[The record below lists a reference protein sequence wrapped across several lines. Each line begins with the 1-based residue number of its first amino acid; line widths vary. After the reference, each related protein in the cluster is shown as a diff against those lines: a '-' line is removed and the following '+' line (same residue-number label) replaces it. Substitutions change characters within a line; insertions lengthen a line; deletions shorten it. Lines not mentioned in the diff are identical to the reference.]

1 MTPTTKPTTPMAP
14 MAPTTQTDPA
24 AEPDAAPAAG
34 PGAAGPPHA
43 AEWEPGRRFV
53 LRAAGLPVE
62 AVRGLRCPGARRWA
76 DAVLAEEERLTAA
89 GAALSDRL
97 HTLVK
102 ATIAA
107 DPPPAEGTGDS
118 AEASGE
124 DRGATARRA
133 LLALRRQVFNNRLP
147 ADPEAAVRLVSG
159 LDAEAGGHTA
169 RWLRDRAALEEL
181 RAGGADLLARELGG
195 SRRALREVLADD
207 RLRLGLLLA
216 SPALDGRLDTY
227 LRDTSPR
234 PGNRLRKIERA
245 ALTYVYRT
253 ACKTSP
259 FSTLTGIG
267 LGTFDGTP
275 ADSATPDATT
285 PDSATPDGTTN
296 ARTADA
302 RRGAAALG
310 IGDVW
315 VSRVRLN
322 VVVLARLTE
331 LILADPALRRD
342 LPVVLSPGWARDA
355 DRVRYVRHLTTAGDD
370 SAAVTFDAVRDRL
383 FFLRGSGTLD
393 RLLEWLGGR
402 EVPVRHRD
410 LVDWLRAE
418 HGAVPEDCERY
429 ASALLDLGLVQVP
442 SLRTDVHS
450 RDPLR
455 SYQEALRSVGA
466 PWADRLAGLLDGPAG
481 LLDRY
486 PGAGV
491 AERRALLADLRA
503 RLLDAQRE
511 LGAAEPAL
519 PQTLVYEDVSAGEG
533 LVCGSGV
540 LGGETG
546 RALRA
551 VEGVLPLFDLTLPQR
566 ITLLGFFVAR
576 YGRGGRCDDLLG
588 LVHDFHEDF
597 FDQYVS
603 FTSKRAPFDAD
614 GAYVPEENWLGQ
626 DEMKALD
633 RARRLF
639 HEGMRALWRRHGE
652 APPGGSDADGP
663 NGPDGPDAPVSP
675 QGPDSADGTPAANG
689 PDGRA
694 GTRTCGADA
703 SGPAEEIELP
713 AGLLAGAARELAPLM
728 GRFTPQS
735 HHLQLSRPPDG
746 PPLVVLN
753 KSYGGLAFPFS
764 RFTHLYDDPEP
775 AAPGTPAAPNSPT
788 TPGRP
793 APRGLS
799 DALREEIAAR
809 APEGAVFAEVTGGPV
824 TSNLNLHGRL
834 TGHQIVCPGET
845 SGVPEE
851 ARIHLDDLYVEH
863 DERENRL
870 VLRSRRLGRE
880 VVPVY
885 LGYLVPIALPA
896 ISRTLLLLSPSTM
909 APFDVWAG
917 VPEGGAADGVAR
929 RPRVRHG
936 NVVVSRRS
944 WTAGAESLPS
954 RRPGAGDAEYFL
966 DWQRWRRAHGLPDR
980 CFATAAGPRRSPV
993 GAKPVYVDFDSPLC
1007 LSAFDALVERE
1018 PGTRVTFREMLPA
1031 EDGLHLTSPRGRHVA
1046 ELAVETFTTRP
1057 AAPAEPEDTP
1067 SCPN

>member
-1 MTPTTKPTTPMAP
+1 MTKPTTP
-14 MAPTTQTDPA
+14 TTKADPA
-24 AEPDAAPAAG
+24 AESAAGPAAVPPAAG
-34 PGAAGPPHA
+34 TAHAAG
-43 AEWEPGRRFV
+43 WEPGRRFV

-62 AVRGLRCPGARRWA
+62 AVHGLRCPGTRRWA

-102 ATIAA
+102 TTTAA
-107 DPPPAEGTGDS
+107 GPPPVEGS
-118 AEASGE
+118 AEE
-124 DRGATARRA
+124 DRGAAARRA

-147 ADPEAAVRLVSG
+147 ADPEAAVRLVGG
-159 LDAEAGGHTA
+159 LDAEAGEDTA

-181 RAGGADLLARELGG
+181 RADGAELLARELVG

-275 ADSATPDATT
+275 ADGPTPGDPTSDGPT
-285 PDSATPDGTTN
+285 SGSATPDG
-296 ARTADA
+296 APAADV
-302 RRGAAALG
+302 RRDAAALRV
-310 IGDVW
+310 GDAW

-393 RLLEWLGGR
+393 RLLEWLGGQ
-402 EVPVRHRD
+402 EGPVRHRD

-455 SYQEALRSVGA
+455 SYQDALRSVGA

-481 LLDRY
+481 LLDAY
-486 PGAGV
+486 AGAGV

-540 LGGETG
+540 LDGETG

-551 VEGVLPLFDLTLPQR
+551 VEGVLPLSDLTLPQR

-639 HEGMRALWRRHGE
+639 HEGMRELWRRHGE
-652 APPGGSDADGP
+652 APPGGGGVP
-663 NGPDGPDAPVSP
+663 
-675 QGPDSADGTPAANG
+675 
-689 PDGRA
+689 
-694 GTRTCGADA
+694 GA
-703 SGPAEEIELP
+703 AEEIELP
-713 AGLLAGAARELAPLM
+713 AGLLTGAARELAPLM

-764 RFTHLYDDPEP
+764 RFTHLYDGPEP
-775 AAPGTPAAPNSPT
+775 VAPGSPAEPNGPAEPNSPT
-788 TPGRP
+788 TPDRTAVP
-793 APRGLS
+793 DRTAPPGLS

-870 VLRSRRLGRE
+870 VLRSHRLGRE

-917 VPEGGAADGVAR
+917 VPEGGARGGVAR

-944 WTAGAESLPS
+944 WTAAAESLPA
-954 RRPGAGDAEYFL
+954 RRPGAGDAEHFL

-980 CFATAAGPRRSPV
+980 CFATAAGPHRGPI

-1018 PGTRVTFREMLPA
+1018 PGTRVIFREMLPA
-1031 EDGLHLTSPRGRHVA
+1031 EDGLHLTSPRGRHMA